1 MLQEA
6 LFGIFAAEKE
16 NLETL
21 KDSLKEGHKQ
31 VKYYERQT
39 MELVK
44 RVQYFDDYDEKNYV
58 KTDREHMQL
67 FTKIFDYIRFL

>member
-1 MLQEA
+1 
-6 LFGIFAAEKE
+6 
-16 NLETL
+16 
-21 KDSLKEGHKQ
+21 
-31 VKYYERQT
+31 